1 MVTGKTFSD
10 KESTG
15 TASTPKLNGVVVRA
29 ELMCVKCGKR
39 WETDIQPYERLSDI
53 RCGLCG
59 LTGFVIN
66 TGQGF

>member
-1 MVTGKTFSD
+1 MKPYDG
-10 KESTG
+10 TG
-15 TASTPKLNGVVVRA
+15 TASVPEMKFNDAVRA

-39 WETDIQPYERLSDI
+39 WETSLLLGACLKDI

-66 TGQGF
+66 TGQRL